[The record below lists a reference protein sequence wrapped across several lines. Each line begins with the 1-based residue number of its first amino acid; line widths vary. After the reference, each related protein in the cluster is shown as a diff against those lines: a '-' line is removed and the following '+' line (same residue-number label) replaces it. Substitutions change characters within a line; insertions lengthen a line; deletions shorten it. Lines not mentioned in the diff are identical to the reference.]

1 MAEPKHKEYFEG
13 ILQLRNPSEELIDIA
28 IKEIEKKED
37 ANIAKVSKVTNG
49 FDIYISSQRFLRT
62 LGNKLQKRFGGQLTI
77 STKLHTKHR
86 LTSRELYRVNVLFRL
101 PNFKK
106 GDIITYRGDKIK
118 IIAMH
123 KKILAKDVKTGK
135 KLHLKFKDIE

>member
-1 MAEPKHKEYFEG
+1 MTGPKHNEYFEG
-13 ILQLRNPSEELIDIA
+13 ILQLRNPSNKLIDTA

-37 ANIAKVSKVTNG
+37 ANIAKVKKVANG
-49 FDIYISSQRFLRT
+49 VDIYISSQRFLRT
-62 LGNKLQKRFGGQLTI
+62 LGNKLQNQFGGQLII

-106 GDIITYRGDKIK
+106 GDVITYRGDKIK
-118 IIAMH
+118 IITMH
-123 KKILAKDVKTGK
+123 KNILAKDMKTGK
-135 KLHLKFKDIE
+135 KRRLSFKDLN